1 MIKVNLLSPEKK
13 EIFSVPGDTAVFT
26 GEEKEN
32 KLNVPAAVGAAVLT
46 FVIVGGL
53 YFLQSNKH
61 DYVKKHLEER
71 KARLAEL
78 DEVLK
83 TLKTLEKTRR
93 MLEKKVNI
101 IQSLNARK
109 QDGVKMM
116 DQLSRALPEMVWLRS
131 LKYSNNILSL
141 SGSALSNNQIA
152 DFINNLKSTN
162 YFHNIDAGF
171 KDFVRK
177 KRLGVDVY
185 DFRLQCSFRDIPGK
199 KGGV

>member
-13 EIFSVPGDTAVFT
+13 EVLSVPGDTAVFA
-26 GEEKEN
+26 GEERESQ
-32 KLNVPAAVGAAVLT
+32 LNVPSAIGAAVLT
-46 FVIVGGL
+46 FVIIGGL
-53 YFLQSNKH
+53 YFLQNNKF

-83 TLKTLEKTRR
+83 TLKVLERTKL

-101 IQSLNARK
+101 IQNLNARK
-109 QDGVKMM
+109 QEGVKMM
-116 DQLSRALPEMVWLRS
+116 DQLSRALPEMVWLSS
-131 LKYSNNILSL
+131 LKYRNNVLSL

-177 KRLGVDVY
+177 KKQGIDVY
-185 DFRLQCSFRDIPGK
+185 DFRLQCSFRDLPEK